1 MDSRLRGNDEGGE
14 LAAQAIEV
22 HCRNT
27 LLKQIVM
34 NNSLDIL
41 RQQVFSP
48 RAVAL
53 IGASSDATK
62 NTSRPQRYMRRYG
75 YSGKLFPINPG
86 RDEIFGEKSYP
97 DVTAVPDDIDHAFIM
112 VPANR
117 VARALEQCVA
127 KKIPVVTIYTDGFAE
142 IGAEGRAMQE
152 ELQRIAKAGGV
163 RLIGPN
169 CIGLF
174 SSQTNLGLS
183 VNAVLENLDIKP
195 GPIAVVSQSGS
206 MTGGLL
212 SRGLGRGVGFSK
224 LVSVGNE
231 ADIALGEFADMLVD
245 DPHTKAILLFME
257 TLRDAEHLARA
268 GKRAYEIGKPIIAF
282 KLGRS
287 EIGQDCAASHTGAM
301 AGSDE
306 MCDTFLKAHGILRV
320 DHLETLFELPPM
332 IMGKKPVKTHRVAIM
347 STTGGGAATVADR
360 LGTLGVEVVGP
371 TQQVID
377 NLAKNHNI
385 KISSARVTDLTL
397 AGAKKEIYSAVL
409 NELLASDHCD
419 LVIPIAGSSAQF
431 QPEIA
436 VAPVVE
442 ADARGKIIAAFLA
455 PHAEKS
461 LNLLSEAGI
470 AAFRTPESCADAIS
484 AWRHWQPPVTRPTRD
499 AARVAAAAKLL
510 AASGAK
516 QLNERDACQV
526 FGALGVGCAQT
537 AVIKTPAE
545 AANVPLNVSFPVV
558 AKILSPDIAHKTDAG
573 GVVLNIADASALKQA
588 AQDILARVGQK
599 HPNARIDGILVQ
611 KMEKGL
617 AEIILGF
624 KRDPQVG
631 PVVVLGIGGV
641 LAEIYKDFA
650 ARLAPVSVEDA
661 AKMIEQV
668 KGLAP
673 IRGYRGMPRGDCAA
687 LAQTVSAFSQLAYMD
702 SVAEAEINPLMV
714 KPEGAGVVA
723 VDGLVVQI

>member
-1 MDSRLRGNDEGGE
+1 
-14 LAAQAIEV
+14 
-22 HCRNT
+22 
-27 LLKQIVM
+27 M
-34 NNSLDIL
+34 NNDALAIL

-53 IGASSDATK
+53 IGASGDETK
-62 NTSRPQRYMRRYG
+62 NTSRPQRYMRKYG
-75 YSGKLFPINPG
+75 YAGKLFPINPG
-86 RDEIFGEKSYP
+86 RNEIFGEKAYP
-97 DVTAVPDDIDHAFIM
+97 DVTVVPDDIDHALIM
-112 VPANR
+112 VPAKQ
-117 VARALEQCVA
+117 VAKALTQCVA

-142 IGAEGRAMQE
+142 VGAEGRAMQE
-152 ELQRIAKAGGV
+152 ELQRIARAGGV
-163 RLIGPN
+163 RLVGPN

-174 SSQTNLGLS
+174 SSQTNLALS

-231 ADIALGEFADMLVD
+231 ADIALGEFTDMLVD

-268 GKRAYEIGKPIIAF
+268 GRRAYELGKPIIAF

-287 EIGQDCAASHTGAM
+287 AIGQDCAASHTGAM

-306 MCDTFLKAHGILRV
+306 MADTFLKAHGILRV
-320 DHLETLFELPPM
+320 DHLETLFELAPM
-332 IMGKKPVKTHRVAIM
+332 IMGKKPRKTHRVAIM

-360 LGTLGVEVVGP
+360 LGTLGIDVVGP

-377 NLAKNHNI
+377 NLKKNHNI
-385 KISSARVTDLTL
+385 TISSARVTDLTL

-431 QPEIA
+431 HPQIA
-436 VAPVVE
+436 VSPMVE
-442 ADARGKIIAAFLA
+442 ADPRDKIIAAFLA

-461 LNLLSEAGI
+461 LNLLTEAGV
-470 AAFRTPESCADAIS
+470 AGFRTPESCADAIR
-484 AWRHWQPPVTRPTRD
+484 AWRDWTPPITQPALD
-499 AARVAAAAKLL
+499 AARVNEAKKLL
-510 AASGAK
+510 AAANSK
-516 QLNERDACQV
+516 QLNEYDACKV
-526 FGALGVGCAQT
+526 FAALGVDVAST
-537 AVIKTPAE
+537 AVIKSPDD
-545 AANVPLNVSFPVV
+545 AANVAYPVV

-573 GVVLNIADASALKQA
+573 GVALNIADAAALKA
-588 AQDILARVGQK
+588 AARDILDRVGKK
-599 HPNARIDGILVQ
+599 HPHAKLNGILVQ

-631 PVVVLGIGGV
+631 AVVVLGIGGV

-661 AKMIEQV
+661 AKMIDQV
-668 KGLAP
+668 KGLAI
-673 IRGYRGMPRGDCAA
+673 IRGYRGMPKGDCAA
-687 LAQTVSAFSQLAYMD
+687 LAQTVSAFSQLAYID
-702 SVAEAEINPLMV
+702 SIAEAEINPLIV
-714 KPEGAGVVA
+714 KKENEGVVA
-723 VDGLVVQI
+723 VDGLVVQR

>member
-1 MDSRLRGNDEGGE
+1 MSNDP
-14 LAAQAIEV
+14 LA
-22 HCRNT
+22 
-27 LLKQIVM
+27 L
-34 NNSLDIL
+34 L
-41 RQQVFSP
+41 RQQIFSP

-62 NTSRPQRYMRRYG
+62 NTSRPQRYMRKYG
-75 YSGKLFPINPG
+75 YAGKLFPINPG
-86 RDEIFGEKSYP
+86 RDEIFGEKAYP
-97 DVTAVPDDIDHAFIM
+97 DVTAVPDEIDHAFIM
-112 VPANR
+112 VPAKM
-117 VARALEQCVA
+117 AKKALEQCVA
-127 KKIPVVTIYTDGFAE
+127 KRIPVVTIYTDGFAE
-142 IGAEGRAMQE
+142 VGAEGRAMQE
-152 ELQRIAKAGGV
+152 ELQAVARAGNI
-163 RLIGPN
+163 RLVGPN

-174 SSQTNLGLS
+174 SSQTNLALS
-183 VNAVLENLDIKP
+183 VNAVLEHSVITP

-212 SRGLGRGVGFSK
+212 SRGLGRGLGFSK

-231 ADIALGEFADMLVD
+231 ADIGLGEFADMLVD
-245 DPHTKAILLFME
+245 DPHTGAILLFME

-268 GKRAYEIGKPIIAF
+268 GERAYAAGKPIIVF

-306 MCDTFLKAHGILRV
+306 LADTFFKAHGLMRV
-320 DHLETLFELPPM
+320 DQLETLFELAPM
-332 IMGKKPVKTHRVAIM
+332 IAGKKPRKTHRVAIM

-360 LGTLGVEVVGP
+360 LGTLGIDVVGP
-371 TQQVID
+371 TQSVID
-377 NLAKNHNI
+377 NLAKK
-385 KISSARVTDLTL
+385 KIIISNARVTDLTL

-442 ADARGKIIAAFLA
+442 ADPRDKLIAVFLA

-461 LNLLSEAGI
+461 LNLLTQAGI
-470 AAFRTPESCADAIS
+470 AAFRTPESCADAIR
-484 AWRHWQPPVTRPTRD
+484 AWRDWAPPAQKPAQDT
-499 AARVAAAAKLL
+499 ARVTAAQQRL
-510 AASGAK
+510 AATDGK

-526 FGALGVGCAQT
+526 FDALGVPSAAV
-537 AVIKTPAE
+537 AVIQSPDD
-545 AANVPLNVSFPVV
+545 AANITFPVV

-573 GVVLNIADASALKQA
+573 GVVLNINDAVALKAA
-588 AQDILARVGQK
+588 AQEILSSVKKK
-599 HPNARIDGILVQ
+599 HPTAKINGILVQ
-611 KMEKGL
+611 KMETGL
-617 AEIILGF
+617 AEVILGF

-631 PVVVLGIGGV
+631 PVVILGIGGV

-661 AKMIEQV
+661 AKMIDEV
-668 KGLAP
+668 KGLAT
-673 IRGYRGMPRGDCAA
+673 IRGYRGMPKGDCAA
-687 LAQTVSAFSQLAYMD
+687 LAKTVSAFSQLAFMD
-702 SVAEAEINPLMV
+702 SVVEAEINPLIV
-714 KPEGAGVVA
+714 KADGAGVVA
-723 VDGLVVQI
+723 VDGLIIQ

>member
-1 MDSRLRGNDEGGE
+1 M
-14 LAAQAIEV
+14 I
-22 HCRNT
+22 
-27 LLKQIVM
+27 
-34 NNSLDIL
+34 NSALDIL

-53 IGASSDATK
+53 IGASGDSSK
-62 NTSRPQRYMRRYG
+62 NTSRPQRYMRKYG
-75 YSGKLFPINPG
+75 YPGKLFPINPG
-86 RDEIFGEKSYP
+86 RDEILGEKAYP
-97 DVTAVPDDIDHAFIM
+97 DVTAVPEAIDHAFIM

-117 VARALEQCVA
+117 VNRALKQCVA

-142 IGAEGRAMQE
+142 VGAQGRAMQE
-152 ELQRIAKAGGV
+152 ELQQIAKTGGV

-174 SSQTNLGLS
+174 SSQTNLALS
-183 VNAVLENLDIKP
+183 VNAVLEYSDIKA

-212 SRGLGRGVGFSK
+212 SRGLGRGIGFSK

-231 ADIALGEFADMLVD
+231 ADIGVGEFADMLVD
-245 DPHTKAILLFME
+245 DPHTGTILLFME
-257 TLRDAEHLARA
+257 TLRDADHLARA
-268 GKRAYEIGKPIIAF
+268 GRRAYAAGKPIIVF

-306 MCDTFLKAHGILRV
+306 LADAFFKANGILRV
-320 DHLETLFELPPM
+320 DQLETLFELGPM
-332 IMGKKPVKTHRVAIM
+332 IAGTQPSARHRVAIM

-360 LGTLGVEVVGP
+360 LGTLGVDVVGP
-371 TQQVID
+371 TQAVID
-377 NLAKNHNI
+377 NLAKKNI
-385 KISSARVTDLTL
+385 IISKARVTDLTL

-419 LVIPIAGSSAQF
+419 LVLPIAGSSAQF
-431 QPEIA
+431 HPQIA

-442 ADARGKIIAAFLA
+442 ADKRDKLIAVFLA
-455 PHAEKS
+455 PQAEKS
-461 LNLLSEAGI
+461 LSLLTEAGI
-470 AAFRTPESCADAIS
+470 AGFRTPESCADAIR
-484 AWRHWQPPVTRPTRD
+484 AWRDWTPPVTQPAINT
-499 AARVAAAAKLL
+499 ARVNDAKKLL
-510 AASGAK
+510 AATDAQ
-516 QLNERDACQV
+516 QLNEFDACRV
-526 FGALGVGCAQT
+526 FAALGVNQAAT
-537 AVIKTPAE
+537 AIIKSPDD
-545 AANVPLNVSFPVV
+545 AANVAFPVA

-573 GVVLNIADASALKQA
+573 GVVLNIADGAALKNA
-588 AQDILARVGQK
+588 ARDILERVGKK
-599 HPNARIDGILVQ
+599 HPHAKLNGILVQ
-611 KMEKGL
+611 RMEKGL
-617 AEIILGF
+617 AEVILGF

-650 ARLAPVSVEDA
+650 ARLAPVSVEEA

-673 IRGYRGMPRGDCAA
+673 IRGYRGMPKGDCVA
-687 LAQTVSAFSQLAYMD
+687 LAKTVSDFSQLAYI
-702 SVAEAEINPLMV
+702 VGITEAEINPLII
-714 KPEGAGVVA
+714 KRELEGVVA
-723 VDGLVVQI
+723 VDGLIIRQ

>member
-1 MDSRLRGNDEGGE
+1 MSNDA
-14 LAAQAIEV
+14 LA
-22 HCRNT
+22 
-27 LLKQIVM
+27 
-34 NNSLDIL
+34 IL

-62 NTSRPQRYMRRYG
+62 NTSRPQRYMRKYG
-75 YSGKLFPINPG
+75 YAGKLFPINPG
-86 RDEIFGEKSYP
+86 RDEVFGEKAYP
-97 DVTAVPDDIDHAFIM
+97 DVTAVPDEIDHALIM
-112 VPANR
+112 VPAKH
-117 VARALEQCVA
+117 VAKALTQCVA

-142 IGAEGRAMQE
+142 VGAEGRAMQE

-174 SSQTNLGLS
+174 SSQTHLALS

-231 ADIALGEFADMLVD
+231 ADIALGEFTDMLVD

-268 GKRAYEIGKPIIAF
+268 GRRAYEIGKPIIAF

-306 MCDTFLKAHGILRV
+306 MADTFLKAHGILRV
-320 DHLETLFELPPM
+320 DHLETLFELAPM
-332 IMGKKPVKTHRVAIM
+332 IMGKKPRRTHRVAIM

-360 LGTLGVEVVGP
+360 LGTLGIDVVGP

-377 NLAKNHNI
+377 NLKKNHNI
-385 KISSARVTDLTL
+385 TISNARVTDLTL

-431 QPEIA
+431 HPQIA
-436 VAPVVE
+436 VAPIVE
-442 ADARGKIIAAFLA
+442 ADPRDKLIAAFLA

-461 LNLLSEAGI
+461 LNLLTEAGV
-470 AAFRTPESCADAIS
+470 AGFRTPESCADAIR
-484 AWRHWQPPVTRPTRD
+484 AWRDWTPPVAQPAID
-499 AARVAAAAKLL
+499 KVRVGEAKKLIAAAN
-510 AASGAK
+510 SK
-516 QLNERDACQV
+516 QLNEYDACKV
-526 FGALGVGCAQT
+526 FAALGVNLAAT
-537 AVIKTPAE
+537 AVIKSPDDAT
-545 AANVPLNVSFPVV
+545 NVPFPVV

-573 GVVLNIADASALKQA
+573 GVALNIADAVALKA
-588 AQDILARVGQK
+588 TARDILDRVGKK
-599 HPNARIDGILVQ
+599 HPNAKLNGILVQ

-661 AKMIEQV
+661 AKMIDQV
-668 KGLAP
+668 KGLAI

-687 LAQTVSAFSQLAYMD
+687 LAKTVNAFSQLAYIE
-702 SVAEAEINPLMV
+702 SITEAEINPLIV
-714 KPEGAGVVA
+714 KKENEGVVA
-723 VDGLVVQI
+723 VDGLIVQR

>member
-1 MDSRLRGNDEGGE
+1 
-14 LAAQAIEV
+14 
-22 HCRNT
+22 
-27 LLKQIVM
+27 M
-34 NNSLDIL
+34 NNDALGVL
-41 RQQVFSP
+41 RQQIFSP
-48 RAVAL
+48 RSVAL

-62 NTSRPQRYMRRYG
+62 NTSRPQRYMRKYG
-75 YSGKLFPINPG
+75 YAGQLFPINPG
-86 RDEIFGEKSYP
+86 RDEVFGEKAYP

-117 VARALEQCVA
+117 VNKALEQCVA

-142 IGAEGRAMQE
+142 VGTEGRAMQE
-152 ELQRIAKAGGV
+152 ELQKTAKAGGV

-174 SSQTNLGLS
+174 SSQTNLALS
-183 VNAVLENLDIKP
+183 VNAVLEYSDIKP
-195 GPIAVVSQSGS
+195 GPITVVSQSGS

-212 SRGLGRGVGFSK
+212 SRGLGRGLGFSK

-231 ADIALGEFADMLVD
+231 ADIGVGEFADMLVD
-245 DPHTKAILLFME
+245 DPHTGAILLFME
-257 TLRDAEHLARA
+257 TLRDADHLARA
-268 GKRAYEIGKPIIAF
+268 GRRAYAAGKPIIVF

-306 MCDTFLKAHGILRV
+306 LADTFFKANGILRV
-320 DHLETLFELPPM
+320 DQLETLFELGPM
-332 IMGKKPVKTHRVAIM
+332 IAGTKPSKRHRVAIM

-360 LGTLGVEVVGP
+360 LGTLGIDVVGP
-371 TQQVID
+371 TQTVID

-385 KISSARVTDLTL
+385 IISKARVTDLTL

-419 LVIPIAGSSAQF
+419 LVLPIAGSSAQF
-431 QPEIA
+431 HPQIA

-442 ADARGKIIAAFLA
+442 ADKRDKLIAVFLA
-455 PHAEKS
+455 PQAEKS
-461 LNLLSEAGI
+461 LNLLSDAGI
-470 AAFRTPESCADAIS
+470 AGFRTPESCADAIR
-484 AWRHWQPPVTRPTRD
+484 AWRDWTAPQTQPVIDT
-499 AARVAAAAKLL
+499 ARVGEAKKLL
-510 AASGAK
+510 GAANTK
-516 QLNERDACQV
+516 QLNEFDACRV
-526 FGALGVGCAQT
+526 FATLGVNQAAT
-537 AVIKTPAE
+537 AVINSPDD
-545 AANVPLNVSFPVV
+545 AANVPFPVV

-573 GVVLNIADASALKQA
+573 GVVLNIADAAALKTA
-588 AQDILARVGQK
+588 AREILDRVGKK
-599 HPNARIDGILVQ
+599 HPQAKLNGILVQ
-611 KMEKGL
+611 RMEKGL
-617 AEIILGF
+617 AEVILGF

-650 ARLAPVSVEDA
+650 ARLAPVSVADA

-673 IRGYRGMPRGDCAA
+673 IRGYRGMTKGDCAA
-687 LAQTVSAFSQLAYMD
+687 LAKTVSDFSQLAYID
-702 SVAEAEINPLMV
+702 SIVEAEINPLMV
-714 KPEGAGVVA
+714 RREDEGVIA
-723 VDGLVVQI
+723 VDGLIVQR